1 MANDKWPQDAQTPS
15 VAGSGTTP
23 LINQPLDFDNNLSL
37 FTDLPF
43 LSEDQNIMDI
53 LNFTIP
59 DLDYSAFNLTDDTF
73 G

>member
-1 MANDKWPQDAQTPS
+1 MLNQDAQTPS
-15 VAGSGTTP
+15 AAGSGTTP
-23 LINQPLDFDNNLSL
+23 LITQPIDFDNNLSL

-43 LSEDQNIMDI
+43 LSDDQNIMDI

-59 DLDYSAFNLTDDTF
+59 DLDYSAFNLTDDNF